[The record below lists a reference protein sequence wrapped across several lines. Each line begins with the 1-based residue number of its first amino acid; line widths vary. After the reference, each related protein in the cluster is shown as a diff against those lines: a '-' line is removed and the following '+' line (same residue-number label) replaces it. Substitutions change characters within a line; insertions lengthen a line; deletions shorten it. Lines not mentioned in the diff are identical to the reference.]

1 MKKIIKIMAALV
13 LTSMLV
19 VSNMD
24 ASAAG
29 THSITINNSTP
40 GHTYEAY
47 QIFTGDL
54 SEEKTTLSNIQWGS
68 NISSSYTT
76 GKTARVIAGYIENGK
91 AEDGTTARTAAEW
104 ATVIEGVLTGTPAGS
119 ANTVADDVYTIS
131 GLADGYYLIKDKDN
145 TLSGENDAY
154 TEFILK
160 LVGDTE
166 VTPKS
171 GIPTATK
178 LIDEATDTSYSAQYR
193 VGDTVN
199 FILTGTMPSNYNS
212 YSAYKYTLHDKLAS
226 GLTIDTSSIKVY
238 VGSTEITEGFTVNTS
253 PSDGDT
259 FDVVFT
265 NTKTINSI
273 NSNSE
278 IIVKYSAAVNS
289 NAVIGSAGNSNE
301 LKIDFSNNP
310 NDPTETGTT
319 TTAAVKVYLY
329 NIIINKLDNNNTALN
344 GAKFKLER
352 LIDQTNDIWE
362 TVNEIDGASSNV
374 FTFTGLGLGTYR
386 LTETATP
393 DGYNTIDPVTIV
405 VTGTVDNTGF
415 TALSATGLSF
425 TADLT
430 NGTLTA
436 DIQNIPGSVLPFTGG
451 MGATI
456 FTILGIAFIAGGVV
470 IAVRKTSKKE
480 SK

>member
-1 MKKIIKIMAALV
+1 MKKILKIMLALA
-13 LTSMLV
+13 LTSVLV
-19 VSNMD
+19 ISNMD
-24 ASAAG
+24 VSAAG
-29 THSITINNSTP
+29 THSITISNSTT

-54 SEEKTTLSNIQWGS
+54 SQDKTTLSNIQWGS
-68 NISSSYTT
+68 NIASSYTT
-76 GKTARVIAGYIENGK
+76 GKTARVIAGYMENGK

-104 ATVIEGVLTGTPAGS
+104 ATVIGGVLSGNPAGS
-119 ANTVADDVYTIS
+119 TSTVTDGAYTIS
-131 GLADGYYLIKDKDN
+131 GLAEGYYLIKDQDN

-160 LVGDTE
+160 LVGDAE
-166 VTPKS
+166 VEPKS

-178 LIDEATDTSYSAQYR
+178 MIDEATDTAYSAQYR

-212 YSAYKYTLHDKLAS
+212 YSSYKYTLHDKSAA
-226 GLTIDTSSIKVY
+226 GFTVDTSSIKVY
-238 VGSTEITEGFTVNTS
+238 VGSTEITSGFTINNS

-259 FDVVFT
+259 FDVVFN
-265 NTKTINSI
+265 NTKTISSI

-278 IIVKYSAAVNS
+278 IIVKYSATVNS
-289 NAVIGSAGNSNE
+289 GATIGSAGNSNE
-301 LKIDFSNNP
+301 FKIDFSNNP
-310 NDPTETGTT
+310 NQPSETGTT
-319 TTAAVKVYLY
+319 TTSAVKVYLY
-329 NIIINKLDNNNTALN
+329 NIIINKLDENNAALN

-352 LIDQTNDIWE
+352 LTDATNDTWE
-362 TVNEIDGASSNV
+362 TVNEIDGASSNT

-393 DGYNTIDPVTIV
+393 NGYNTIDPVTIV
-405 VTGTVDNTGF
+405 VSGTVNNTGF
-415 TALSATGLSF
+415 TALNATGLSF

-436 DIQNIPGSVLPFTGG
+436 NIQNIPGSVLPFTGG
-451 MGATI
+451 IGATI
-456 FTILGIAFIAGGVV
+456 FTILGVAFIAGGVA

>member
-1 MKKIIKIMAALV
+1 MKKILKIMLALA
-13 LTSMLV
+13 LTSVLV
-19 VSNMD
+19 ISNMD
-24 ASAAG
+24 VSAAG
-29 THSITINNSTP
+29 THSITINNSTT

-54 SEEKTTLSNIQWGS
+54 SQDKTTLSNIQWGS
-68 NISSSYTT
+68 NIASSYTT
-76 GKTARVIAGYIENGK
+76 GKTARVIAGYMENGK

-104 ATVIEGVLTGTPAGS
+104 ATVIGGVLSGNPAGS
-119 ANTVADDVYTIS
+119 TSTVTDGAYTIS
-131 GLADGYYLIKDKDN
+131 GLAEGYYLIKDQDN

-160 LVGDTE
+160 LVGDAE
-166 VTPKS
+166 VEPKS

-178 LIDEATDTSYSAQYR
+178 MIDEATDTAYSAQYR

-212 YSAYKYTLHDKLAS
+212 YSSYKYTLHDKSAA
-226 GLTIDTSSIKVY
+226 GFTVDTSSIKVY
-238 VGSTEITEGFTVNTS
+238 VGSTEITSGFTINNS

-259 FDVVFT
+259 FDVVFN
-265 NTKTINSI
+265 NTKTISSI

-278 IIVKYSAAVNS
+278 IIVKYSATVNG
-289 NAVIGSAGNSNE
+289 NAIIGSAGNSNE
-301 LKIDFSNNP
+301 FKIDFSNNP
-310 NDPTETGTT
+310 NQPSETGTT
-319 TTAAVKVYLY
+319 TTSAVKVYLY
-329 NIIINKLDNNNTALN
+329 NIIINKLDENNVALN

-352 LIDQTNDIWE
+352 LTDATNDTWE
-362 TVNEIDGASSNV
+362 TVNEIDGASSNT

-393 DGYNTIDPVTIV
+393 NGYNTIDPVTIV
-405 VTGTVDNTGF
+405 VSGTVNNTGF

-425 TADLT
+425 TADLA

-436 DIQNIPGSVLPFTGG
+436 NIQNIPGSILPFTGG
-451 MGATI
+451 IGATI
-456 FTILGIAFIAGGVV
+456 FTILGVAFIAGGVA

>member
-1 MKKIIKIMAALV
+1 MKKILKIMLALA
-13 LTSMLV
+13 LTSVLV

-24 ASAAG
+24 VSAAG
-29 THSITINNSTP
+29 THSITINNSTT

-54 SEEKTTLSNIQWGS
+54 SQDKTTLSNIQWGS
-68 NISSSYTT
+68 NIASSYTA
-76 GKTARVIAGYIENGK
+76 GKTARVIAGYMENGK

-104 ATVIEGVLTGTPAGS
+104 ATVIGGVLNGNPAGS
-119 ANTVADDVYTIS
+119 TDTVTDGAYTIS
-131 GLADGYYLIKDKDN
+131 GLAEGYYLIKDKDN
-145 TLSGENDAY
+145 TLGGENDAY

-160 LVGDTE
+160 LVGDAE
-166 VTPKS
+166 VEPKS

-178 LIDEATDTSYSAQYR
+178 MIDEATDTAYSAQYR

-212 YSAYKYTLHDKLAS
+212 YSSYKYTLHDKSAA
-226 GLTIDTSSIKVY
+226 GFTVDTSSIKVY
-238 VGSTEITEGFTVNTS
+238 VGSTEITSGFTINNS

-259 FDVVFT
+259 FDVVFN
-265 NTKTINSI
+265 NTKTISSI

-278 IIVKYSAAVNS
+278 IIVKYSATVNS
-289 NAVIGSAGNSNE
+289 GATIGSAGNSNE
-301 LKIDFSNNP
+301 FKIDFSNNP
-310 NDPTETGTT
+310 NQPSETGTT
-319 TTAAVKVYLY
+319 TTSAVKVYLY
-329 NIIINKLDNNNTALN
+329 NIIINKLDENNAALN

-352 LIDQTNDIWE
+352 LTDATNDTWE
-362 TVNEIDGASSNV
+362 TVNEIDGASSNT

-393 DGYNTIDPVTIV
+393 NGYNTIDPVTIV
-405 VTGTVDNTGF
+405 VSGTVNNTGF

-436 DIQNIPGSVLPFTGG
+436 NIQNIPGSILPFTGG
-451 MGATI
+451 IGATI
-456 FTILGIAFIAGGVV
+456 FTILGVAFIAGGVA